1 MNINMGKVRKSMTGK
16 CKSNESPS
24 FPHVALNYSS
34 ILLCPKKRKE
44 KKKHTPERCI
54 NWLSTYNIFK
64 LGKYSI
70 FRKKISRNLKMIL

>member
-44 KKKHTPERCI
+44 KEAYT
-54 NWLSTYNIFK
+54 
-64 LGKYSI
+64 
-70 FRKKISRNLKMIL
+70 